1 MKSSKKHPFR
11 VLATGIVV
19 LILLSIT
26 LFWLRFLCSASLSE
40 IMPDDIKS
48 AVIAPSGFLPDDF
61 EKDPNFQRTSQASA
75 QIRPEPL
82 AHLGITEYLTSILPG
97 GHRSRE
103 LLLNSDEEWGYFDDK
118 SGQLVLR
125 YVEAEIMP
133 DNDKL
138 YRKVQFYIGSEGIS
152 EIPDESLGRF
162 FEPIVDCSMLERR
175 SLKSGEIILY
185 DKKLRRFFRIGLNP
199 RTFVKGPEL
208 DPNDTHEPVQIGQLE
223 KNRLMLQLAW
233 SPPEFKSSALY
244 SNTAV
249 RSYGRRSVTPVQS
262 SESGQYHLILD
273 KTGRI
278 DLLDKETLTFAAVA
292 GRLPDTEALFGSE
305 RPAIPK
311 NTLSYGAKSIY
322 LGPPRSIEDIR
333 DKEPPELE
341 EKNLRYAGLIAAS
354 LSRDGTA
361 LALTVFDEKGQ
372 IKEQP
377 YRRYSRQ
384 PDKSK
389 TAYFGSPWA
398 PASSIVKYVAESL
411 HPPVLSV
418 ASFLTATSFE
428 AGAGHRGLFLLPNSF
443 VAMKAR
449 DGREPMYERAL
460 FALTLMIPAILLALL
475 LVSRILRDA
484 TRLGLPKSARR
495 FWIIAT
501 IAFGPA
507 GYITYWLTRPRV
519 MPVTCANCGKLRR
532 PDMDLCH
539 RCGSEWVVPELTPP
553 EWRVLDI
560 DKERFEERNEPC
572 TDHSH

>member
-1 MKSSKKHPFR
+1 MNSSQNHPFR

-19 LILLSIT
+19 LIFLSII

-40 IMPDDIKS
+40 RMPDEIKS
-48 AVIAPSGFLPDDF
+48 AFIEPSGLLADDF
-61 EKDPNFQRTSQASA
+61 EKDPNLQRRSQVTA
-75 QIRPEPL
+75 QTRSEPL

-97 GHRSRE
+97 GHRSRA
-103 LLLNSDEEWGYFDDK
+103 LLLYSEDEWGYFDDK

-138 YRKVQFYIGSEGIS
+138 YRKVQYYIGSEGIS
-152 EIPDESLGRF
+152 EIPDKTLGRF

-208 DPNDTHEPVQIGQLE
+208 DPNDTHEPVQIGQLN
-223 KNRLMLQLAW
+223 KNQLMLQLAW
-233 SPPEFKSSALY
+233 SPPEFKTSALY
-244 SNTAV
+244 PNTAM
-249 RSYGRRSVTPVQS
+249 RSYYRRSVTPVQS
-262 SESGQYHLILD
+262 SETGQYLLILD

-292 GRLPDTEALFGSE
+292 GRLPETETLFGSE
-305 RPAIPK
+305 RPATPK
-311 NTLSYGAKSIY
+311 NTLSYGAKTIY
-322 LGPPRSIEDIR
+322 LGPPRSVETVLD
-333 DKEPPELE
+333 EETPESVT
-341 EKNLRYAGLIAAS
+341 LRYSGLIAAS
-354 LSRDGTA
+354 LSRDGMA
-361 LALTVFDEKGQ
+361 LSATVYDEKGQ
-372 IKEQP
+372 MKGLT
-377 YRRYSRQ
+377 YRASRRRS
-384 PDKSK
+384 DKGK

-398 PASSIVKYVAESL
+398 PASSLVKYIAESF
-411 HPPVLSV
+411 HPPILSV

-443 VAMKAR
+443 IAMKAR
-449 DGREPMYERAL
+449 DGRDPMYERAL
-460 FALTLMIPAILLALL
+460 YALMLMIPAILLALL

-484 TRLGLPKSARR
+484 TRLGLPKIVRR

-507 GYITYWLTRPRV
+507 GYITYLLTRPKV
-519 MPVTCANCGKLRR
+519 IPVTCANCGKFRR
-532 PDMDLCH
+532 PDMDICH
-539 RCGSEWVVPELTPP
+539 HCNSKWVVPELTPP
-553 EWRVLDI
+553 AWRVLD
-560 DKERFEERNEPC
+560 KERLAERNEPC
-572 TDHSH
+572 TDYSH

>member
-1 MKSSKKHPFR
+1 MKSSTNHPVR

-40 IMPDDIKS
+40 RMPDEIKG
-48 AVIAPSGFLPDDF
+48 AAIEPSGLLTSDF
-61 EKDPNFQRTSQASA
+61 EKDPNLQRRSRVTA
-75 QIRPEPL
+75 QIRSEPL

-103 LLLNSDEEWGYFDDK
+103 LLLYSEDEWGYFDAK
-118 SGQLVLR
+118 SGQLILR

-133 DNDKL
+133 DNEKL
-138 YRKVQFYIGSEGIS
+138 YRKVQYYIGSEGIS
-152 EIPDESLGRF
+152 EIPGETLGRF
-162 FEPIVDCSMLERR
+162 FEPIVDCSRLERR

-223 KNRLMLQLAW
+223 KNQLMLQLAW

-244 SNTAV
+244 PNPGV
-249 RSYGRRSVTPVQS
+249 WSYGRRSTTVVQS
-262 SESGQYHLILD
+262 SETGQYLMILD

-292 GRLPDTEALFGSE
+292 GRLPETETLFGSE
-305 RPAIPK
+305 RPATPK
-311 NTLSYGAKSIY
+311 NTLSYGAKTIY
-322 LGPPRSIEDIR
+322 LGTPRSIEDIR

-341 EKNLRYAGLIAAS
+341 QETLRYAGLITAS

-372 IKEQP
+372 FKEPP
-377 YRRYSRQ
+377 YRISRRRSE
-384 PDKSK
+384 KAK
-389 TAYFGSPWA
+389 AAYFGSPWA
-398 PASSIVKYVAESL
+398 PASSLVKYIAESL
-411 HPPVLSV
+411 HPPVLSI

-428 AGAGHRGLFLLPNSF
+428 TGAGHRGLFLLPNSF
-443 VAMKAR
+443 IAMKAR
-449 DGREPMYERAL
+449 DDRGPMYDRAL
-460 FALTLMIPAILLALL
+460 FALMLMTPVILLALL
-475 LVSRILRDA
+475 LATRILRDA
-484 TRLGLPKSARR
+484 TRLGLPKITRC

-507 GYITYWLTRPRV
+507 GYITYRLTRPKV
-519 MPVTCANCGKLRR
+519 TPVTCANCGKLRR
-532 PDMDLCH
+532 PDMDICH
-539 RCGSEWVVPELTPP
+539 RCGSEWDVPELTPP
-553 EWRVLDI
+553 VWRVL

-572 TDHSH
+572 TDYSH